1 MSVSALT
8 SGLTNA
14 VNSSIA
20 NPVGALT
27 LFGRTFL
34 IQLSVQGI
42 IYLLPED
49 KVQQW
54 IPSMLVPYTQAILE
68 AFNDSIKLSWVKKKT
83 HNFLFFFNTEF
94 GVFFFPFYLFET
106 PKFFQTGALKLS

>member
-14 VNSSIA
+14 INSSVA

-34 IQLSVQGI
+34 IPLGAQGI

-68 AFNDSIKLSWVKKKT
+68 AFNDSIKLSWVKKT
-83 HNFLFFFNTEF
+83 TFLFFIIKFGEF
-94 GVFFFPFYLFET
+94 FET
-106 PKFFQTGALKLS
+106 PKFFQTGALKSS